1 MQAGLSGAP
10 WARAHSAQGMEGPPT
25 SGAVVSV
32 VTAQGVWQVCQG
44 LGTWQPS
51 HAAHMC
57 VPGRLATSLGSFP
70 SCVFGEPEEG
80 GQIPWS
86 FDDIEVVI

>member
-1 MQAGLSGAP
+1 MSGAP
-10 WARAHSAQGMEGPPT
+10 GVKAHSARGTEGPPT
-25 SGAVVSV
+25 SGAVVSA
-32 VTAQGVWQVCQG
+32 VTAQGARQICQG

-57 VPGRLATSLGSFP
+57 VPGRLAASLASFP
-70 SCVFGEPEEG
+70 SCVFGEREEG